1 MQIIIDYLGQK
12 GIYARIEND
21 YQDLIKEPIIEIIL
35 SILSLTCNRK
45 HPDDWQ
51 VLVYSIIE
59 LWNISGTQSVD
70 EYFNVQNQIDDELLR
85 IKQQFSL
92 VTTKSEF
99 YEVLKEI
106 VSFLKFDCI
115 KAVFP
120 EYSQGKYLNDVLNR
134 FAKLFWDELEKTS
147 IDLNMSIE
155 RFKGLHSIPIMTIHK
170 SKGLEYDTV
179 FFVGLED
186 AAFWNF
192 KNQPEED
199 RCAFFVALSRA
210 KSEVSFSFCKN
221 RNHKTQKH
229 NDINEFFDLLQE
241 PGIANIITPP

>member
-1 MQIIIDYLGQK
+1 M
-12 GIYARIEND
+12 
-21 YQDLIKEPIIEIIL
+21 
-35 SILSLTCNRK
+35 
-45 HPDDWQ
+45 
-51 VLVYSIIE
+51 
-59 LWNISGTQSVD
+59 
-70 EYFNVQNQIDDELLR
+70 
-85 IKQQFSL
+85 
-92 VTTKSEF
+92 
-99 YEVLKEI
+99 
-106 VSFLKFDCI
+106 KFDCI

-155 RFKGLHSIPIMTIHK
+155 QFKGLHSIPIMTIHK

-241 PGIANIITPP
+241 PRIANIVTL